1 MEKYDD
7 ETKKFMKYAVED
19 LQKFMANS
27 GKDLMEKSL
36 LAWQAGYIAGIER
49 AITISG
55 DLKNPESEEL

>member
-49 AITISG
+49 AITISS